1 MDSLNQES
9 IKKLSSIGYKMG
21 ILTVDD
27 LAGMTAPQ
35 LIIKIAN
42 KLNEL
47 VYSQNDLIG
56 KVDEWVQTQTLQ
68 GLQEILEQMMSDG
81 TIAEVINQQIFGQI
95 NQDINK
101 LKQYNKHA
109 DIILIDGAGH
119 GEVTYAEWSNVFG
132 TECSD
137 FFNQVD

>member
-35 LIIKIAN
+35 LIVKIAN

-47 VYSQNDLIG
+47 VYSQNDLIE
-56 KVDEWVQTQTLQ
+56 KVDRWILTGMIDELQ
-68 GLQEILEQMMSDG
+68 NAKRGL
-81 TIAEVINQQIFGQI
+81 
-95 NQDINK
+95 
-101 LKQYNKHA
+101 
-109 DIILIDGAGH
+109 
-119 GEVTYAEWSNVFG
+119 
-132 TECSD
+132 
-137 FFNQVD
+137 